1 MTYINQKLRKNA
13 YIERVRSNLR
23 RSACALT
30 GCLVLSQSAWAFQVE
45 LIDEQ
50 DFNLAEGSKLRFD
63 LRAYADANDGI
74 APQTQCVVTGRIT
87 AVAQSQNAPVLGQ
100 DFNIE
105 GQDFRI
111 TFTGGPTEQQQLV
124 TGTTSFEIVALRDT
138 VVDPDEAFM
147 ISAENVS
154 VSCDGATYGGTVPDV
169 SFMDYGPLVEI
180 TDSGFDAE
188 LEKMAL
194 LPELESLT
202 VLTMS
207 GAQARN
213 KTLAKQMDFARKKSG
228 PQNRVSMTLDGT
240 PIPIGGPAGDEFS
253 PWGFFLS
260 ADFERGERELHTT
273 NSFDFTTNTLVA
285 GVDYRLADNW
295 ILGGSLSTSQAEA
308 DQESRPDQTELDQ
321 SALSFFGSLYGD
333 QYYVDALLSYGD
345 NQYDMVRSVMTGVGD
360 AQVVKSLA
368 NADTKGSE
376 LSFGLGAGYQLD
388 FKTQLLKFFTRL
400 DYIDVD
406 VDGYAEFSGDDT
418 MFVAQINDFKI
429 KSFTSNLG
437 VSYALIL
444 NTGFGVLTPEFGL
457 DYEHQFEDDGFNVDG
472 QFVGGQAGEFSI
484 STYDKDANYYN
495 ANFALNAVFQQGFS
509 AFISYTGQFGREDW
523 DSQHY
528 ALGARMEF

>member
-13 YIERVRSNLR
+13 YMERIRSSWCR
-23 RSACALT
+23 GACAIT
-30 GCLVLSQSAWAFQVE
+30 GCLALSQSAWAFQVE
-45 LIDEQ
+45 LIYDSY
-50 DFNLAEGSKLRFD
+50 LTVAEGSKLNIK
-63 LRAYADANDGI
+63 LRAFADEVDGVT
-74 APQTQCVVTGRIT
+74 AQTQCVATGRVLAIP
-87 AVAQSQNAPVLGQ
+87 QGENGPVPGQ
-100 DFNIE
+100 DFNLE

-111 TFTGGPTEQQQLV
+111 TFTGSASQAQLV
-124 TGTTSFEIVALRDT
+124 TGETTFDIVALRDN
-138 VVDPDEAFM
+138 VIDDGEVFR

-154 VSCDGATYGGTVPDV
+154 VTCDTQTYGGQIPYV
-169 SFMDYGPLVEI
+169 SFMDYGPLVAI
-180 TDSGFDAE
+180 TDSGFDVE

-194 LPELESLT
+194 LPELESIT

-260 ADFERGERELHTT
+260 ADFERGDRELPAT

-295 ILGGSLSTSQAEA
+295 ILGGSLSASQAEA
-308 DQESRPDQTELDQ
+308 DQEARPDQTELDQ
-321 SALSFFGSLYGD
+321 SAISVFGSLYGD

-345 NQYDMVRSVMTGVGD
+345 NQYDMVRSVMTGAGD

-388 FKTQLLKFFTRL
+388 FKTQQLKFFTRL

-406 VDGYAEFSGDDT
+406 VEGYSEFSGDDT

-437 VSYALIL
+437 VSYALIV

-457 DYEHQFEDDGFNVDG
+457 DYEHQFENDGFNVDG

-509 AFISYTGQFGREDW
+509 AFISYTDQFGREAW
-523 DSQHY
+523 NSQRY